1 MNIKKSFLY
10 LLACT
15 LLGAGGCSD
24 DDENT
29 TFKEL
34 KVFSMTPNEGVA
46 GDEVTITGQGFS
58 IIPSEN
64 IVTLNGEKLT
74 AVETSVAIL
83 KMTVPQNLKGTFPL
97 MITVD
102 GQTVEGP
109 SFTYTEGS
117 YNVKLEVNALE
128 KTSGYAGDEIIITG
142 KGFSATAEENE
153 VFFGEKAAT
162 ITASSTT
169 SLTVTVPQLEPGDY
183 VLTVKAGV
191 QKNQSLTFSCLATP
205 TLKVDGISPS
215 SGHEGTEIVIT
226 GENFNTLAE
235 ENIVTINGKVAEV
248 KSASAMELT
257 VIAPANEPGSY
268 KVVVK
273 VGNRTVE
280 GPEFEYTKPELVYTV
295 SSDVHI
301 GEKLGGIH
309 GLAFLPDG
317 RLAVGQ
323 RGTAHII
330 HAFDLQKKE
339 KTTLVEA
346 HNNGHPWNLEVN
358 PDDKMLYI
366 AYKGSAEIGRINP
379 NQGNNQQMEVVVSGL
394 SNAMDVKFDSKGNMY
409 VLCRDERKVYKYPKG
424 KFNNASKQT
433 FVHLSNTPN
442 GIHSMDFDAND
453 NLIIGAQEDGFYVV
467 TPDGNANKFAG
478 NGKGS
483 TDGAAGQPLTAQ
495 LIQPAAI
502 VIDKTRGDIYFTDPY
517 NNKIRRIRPGA
528 KGYEDATVSTIAGT
542 GVGGKQDGDGSVAQ
556 LNMPHGLAMSPDG
569 NTLYFTDLDNF
580 ILRKITITVKD

>member
-64 IVTLNGEKLT
+64 IVTLNGEQLT
-74 AVETSVAIL
+74 AVETSVTIL
-83 KMTVPQNLKGTFPL
+83 KMTVPPNLAGTFPL
-97 MITVD
+97 MITVN

-117 YNVKLEVNALE
+117 YDVKLEVNALE
-128 KTSGYAGDEIIITG
+128 KTTGYAGDEIIITG

-153 VFFGEKAAT
+153 VFFGEKAAI

-226 GENFNTLAE
+226 GENFSTVAK
-235 ENIVTINGKVAEV
+235 ENIVTINGKAAEV

-257 VIAPANEPGSY
+257 VIAPLNEPGSY

-346 HNNGHPWNLEVN
+346 HNNGHPWNLGVN

-366 AYKGSAEIGRINP
+366 AYKGSAEIGRMNP
-379 NQGNNQQMEVVVSGL
+379 NQGNNQQVEVVVSGL

-424 KFNNASKQT
+424 NFNNASKQT

-467 TPDGNANKFAG
+467 SPDGNATKFAG

-502 VIDKTRGDIYFTDPY
+502 VVDKTRGDIYFTDPY

-528 KGYEDATVSTIAGT
+528 KGYEDATVSTITGT
-542 GVGGKQDGDGSVAQ
+542 GAKGKQDGDGSVAQ
-556 LNMPHGLAMSPDG
+556 LNMTHGLAMSPDG
-569 NTLYFTDLDNF
+569 NALYFTDLDNF